1 MTDEDPVL
9 ARRARVAA
17 LARAA
22 QRGGY
27 VIYGAALVSFFYGLI
42 AGFSR
47 GISSVVVT
55 ALIAGSVLLAPAII
69 AGYAVKAAD
78 RADRDADW

>member
-1 MTDEDPVL
+1 MTDDDPVL

-17 LARAA
+17 LAQAG

-27 VIYGAALVSFFYGLI
+27 ILYGAALVGFFYGLI

-47 GISSVVVT
+47 DVSVVVVA
-55 ALIAGSVLLAPAII
+55 ALVAGSVLLAPAII
-69 AGYAVKAAD
+69 VGYAVRAAD